1 MAIESPKE
9 ECGVFGILNPQ
20 EQVAESI
27 YLGLFALQ
35 HRGQESA
42 GISTSDHLKI
52 SKKAG
57 LGLIANVFDQFQ
69 MEDLKGDL
77 GIGHTR
83 YSTTGR
89 DSEENS
95 QPLIVSGINGEISFG
110 HNGNVIN
117 SGELKES
124 LEQFDIT
131 YSTTSD
137 TEIIAYMYA
146 NALGNNWFERSNYCM
161 RSIKGAYSL
170 VFMTKDE
177 LIGVRDP
184 LGIRPLCLG
193 KMNDAWI
200 LASESSA
207 LAHIGAE
214 FVREIENGETI
225 VITKDG
231 VESSIFSSKSKN
243 HKMCIFEQIYFSRP
257 DSIING
263 QLAYESRVRM
273 GESLAEEHPIDAD
286 IVIGVPDSAIPA
298 AIGYA
303 NKSGI
308 SYTEGLIRN
317 RYVGRTF
324 ISPNQRLRE
333 LGVRTKFNV
342 LKDVIKDKKIILVDD
357 SIVRGTTTSRVIELL
372 KDSGAAEIH
381 MRVSSP
387 PITSPCYFGVD
398 MASTT
403 ELIANNFDNESIRK
417 VIGADSLGFLSM
429 ENLLT
434 SVNSEDNDYCRACFT
449 GEYPIPIQ
457 LDFDKF
463 HLEKINMSSNF
474 NYKNAGVDLEK
485 SDLIKDQLITKVGS
499 THNEN
504 VLSNSD
510 GFGGLFSTDNLPKD
524 SILVSTTDSVGTK
537 VKISGRIGL
546 HKNLGIDIV
555 NHCINDLI
563 PQGAHPLYFLDYLA
577 FGKLDEKTVLQVV
590 EGISEACKKVN
601 CAIIGGETATLPG
614 VYYEN
619 DYDVVGFMVGSVTK
633 SNLKTKDNVKEGYK
647 LVALPSSGLHTNGF
661 SLVRSIFDIDNNVK
675 NLSLSVPNEDKNL
688 GELLAEPHREYL
700 TTIKPFFED
709 IKAISHVTGGG
720 LYKNLPRVFNSNLQ
734 ARINKKSWEIPNLFK
749 FIYQKGN
756 IDEKEM
762 FDVFNMGVGLVM
774 IVDSS
779 KSEDILEKCPEAWL
793 LGEIVSKPSNQE
805 SVVIE

>member
-117 SGELKES
+117 SEELKES

-303 NKSGI
+303 SKSGI

-463 HLEKINMSSNF
+463 HLEKI
-474 NYKNAGVDLEK
+474 KEK
-485 SDLIKDQLITKVGS
+485 K
-499 THNEN
+499 
-504 VLSNSD
+504 
-510 GFGGLFSTDNLPKD
+510 
-524 SILVSTTDSVGTK
+524 
-537 VKISGRIGL
+537 
-546 HKNLGIDIV
+546 
-555 NHCINDLI
+555 
-563 PQGAHPLYFLDYLA
+563 
-577 FGKLDEKTVLQVV
+577 
-590 EGISEACKKVN
+590 
-601 CAIIGGETATLPG
+601 
-614 VYYEN
+614 
-619 DYDVVGFMVGSVTK
+619 
-633 SNLKTKDNVKEGYK
+633 
-647 LVALPSSGLHTNGF
+647 
-661 SLVRSIFDIDNNVK
+661 
-675 NLSLSVPNEDKNL
+675 
-688 GELLAEPHREYL
+688 
-700 TTIKPFFED
+700 
-709 IKAISHVTGGG
+709 
-720 LYKNLPRVFNSNLQ
+720 
-734 ARINKKSWEIPNLFK
+734 
-749 FIYQKGN
+749 
-756 IDEKEM
+756 
-762 FDVFNMGVGLVM
+762 
-774 IVDSS
+774 
-779 KSEDILEKCPEAWL
+779 
-793 LGEIVSKPSNQE
+793 
-805 SVVIE
+805 